1 LHNFNKLHLILTK
14 FYINNASS
22 IGNQLAK
29 FQLNL
34 FYANNSYRGFCEV
47 ASKHEVSSIR
57 QPFV

>member
-1 LHNFNKLHLILTK
+1 LTK